1 MLQLSVLSFAF
12 FFKIKVVFRASP
24 SEFVIPLAKYVK
36 AVYHTRV
43 SVGMRFRMLFETE
56 ESSVRRY
63 VNFIRL
69 PIFLICI
76 HQSPS
81 QEHPFVVRYMGT
93 ITGICD
99 LDPTRWANSHWRSV
113 KVQFKHQNYL
123 CFLVYTYVIII
134 LIMLQVGWDEST
146 AGERQ
151 PRVSLWEIEPLT
163 TFPMYPSPFP
173 LRLKRP
179 WPPGL
184 PSFHGIVKISTL

>member
-1 MLQLSVLSFAF
+1 MPSSVLSSDSMHLGLLAAAAHAASTNSRFTIF
-12 FFKIKVVFRASP
+12 YNPRASP
-24 SEFVIPLAKYVK
+24 SEFVIPLAKFVR

-43 SVGMRFRMLFETE
+43 SIGMRFRMLFETE

-63 VNFIRL
+63 
-69 PIFLICI
+69 
-76 HQSPS
+76 
-81 QEHPFVVRYMGT
+81 MGT

-99 LDPTRWANSHWRSV
+99 LDPARWPNSHWRSV
-113 KVQFKHQNYL
+113 KINREETPDKGE
-123 CFLVYTYVIII
+123 
-134 LIMLQVGWDEST
+134 QVGWDEST

-163 TFPMYPSPFP
+163 TFPMYPSPFS

-184 PSFHGIVKISTL
+184 PSFSGMKNEKWHLNSPSCGSVEVLRTWERNL